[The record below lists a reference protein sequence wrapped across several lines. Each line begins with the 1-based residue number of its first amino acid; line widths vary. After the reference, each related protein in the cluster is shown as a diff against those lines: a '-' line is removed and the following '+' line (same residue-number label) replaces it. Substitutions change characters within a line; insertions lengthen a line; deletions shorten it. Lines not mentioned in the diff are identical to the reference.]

1 MQLRRGL
8 HASLKWRLLIAT
20 SPDHFAKG
28 AIFESS
34 LLRTERGVGLQPA
47 GLRDFRDRR
56 AARTTQFFRI
66 AATAACWA

>member
-56 AARTTQFFRI
+56 AALASVPPVLLGAILTL
-66 AATAACWA
+66 